1 MTQDVTV
8 PRLPLTQGMV
18 SCTLGKWK
26 VEYSLVVLIVI
37 NHQSQLVY
45 VPSWLQGLTQEPW
58 HLGYLRQLAHPEIF
72 LCEAKMIILC
82 NDIQSFTNYLYYLD
96 NSFLSYQITDFQQ
109 IESFDC

>member
-26 VEYSLVVLIVI
+26 VEYSLVVLIVT
-37 NHQSQLVY
+37 NLQSQLVY
-45 VPSWLQGLTQEPW
+45 VPSWLQGLKQEPW

-72 LCEAKMIILC
+72 LCEIKMIIFLM
-82 NDIQSFTNYLYYLD
+82 IMQSFINK
-96 NSFLSYQITDFQQ
+96 LSL
-109 IESFDC
+109 SP